1 MARSSAIALFLCL
14 VSTSAFFRISA
25 EELKAGS
32 LLEARLNVA
41 TGSGVSRPGDR
52 VSATVIAPVY
62 KEGRIVIPQEAILT
76 GDVQKV
82 VRLGLGLK
90 HLAASIA
97 YDFDTLRLPGGEVIS
112 IKTSLAEVETAKE
125 RVSDDGVVHGIS
137 PTANL
142 SSSLASYAWPLL
154 YAAPVA
160 GMPVMAVK
168 FLIAR
173 SPDSEILFPAGTE
186 VILRVTET
194 VSVPKTMAPLRV
206 TRITPEDEAKVHQ
219 ILEGYPQR
227 AEKGGKP
234 SDLLNILFLG
244 SAEQI
249 DRAFRAAGWSGAERT
264 SPMSIY
270 RMYHC
275 LVERRG
281 YKRAPMGKLTLNGT
295 PADGAYQKSLNT
307 FSRRHH
313 LRLWKDPERPG
324 VWVSAATEDT
334 AISVHNM
341 HLTHS
346 IDLHID
352 DERAKVVNDLVF
364 TGCVDSAALLPRSI
378 VPRNLNEKDEGVLI
392 TDGSIAILRLN
403 DCHASKTPPL
413 GIARNRPS
421 RLVQGLV
428 ALRKD
433 FVRSNVA
440 FVGYRMMKLAA
451 RSSSPS
457 EPVAQISESRQM
469 IAPSLTPV
477 RTRSSI
483 FDAAN
488 RPAQQRSLRQ

>member
-1 MARSSAIALFLCL
+1 MAKSSASALCL
-14 VSTSAFFRISA
+14 WLVLTGTFFRMSA

-41 TGSGVSRPGDR
+41 TGSGISRPGDR
-52 VSATVIAPVY
+52 VSATIIAPVY
-62 KEGRIVIPQEAILT
+62 VDGRIVIPPEATIS

-90 HLAASIA
+90 HLTASID
-97 YDFDTLRLPGGEVIS
+97 YNFDTLRLPGGEVIS
-112 IKTSLAEVETAKE
+112 IKTSLTEVETAKE
-125 RVSDDGVVHGIS
+125 RVSRDGVVHGIS
-137 PTANL
+137 PTANV

-160 GMPVMAVK
+160 GLPVMAVK

-173 SPDSEILFPAGTE
+173 SPDSEILFPVGTE
-186 VILRVTET
+186 MILRVTEPVRVPEA
-194 VSVPKTMAPLRV
+194 VSPMRV
-206 TRITPEDEAKVHQ
+206 ARITPEDEAEAHR
-219 ILEGYPQR
+219 ILENYPQR

-244 SAEQI
+244 NAQQI

-264 SPMSIY
+264 SPVSIY
-270 RMYHC
+270 RMFHC

-295 PADGAYQKSLNT
+295 PADATYQKSLNT

-313 LRLWKDPERPG
+313 LRLWKNSDRPD

-334 AISVHNM
+334 AIRVQNM

-346 IDLHID
+346 IDPHID

-364 TGCVDSAALLPRSI
+364 TGCVDSAALLPRST
-378 VPRNLNEKDEGVLI
+378 VPPNLNEQGEDVLI

-403 DCHASKTPPL
+403 DCHASQTPPL
-413 GIARNRPS
+413 GIARKRPS

-433 FVRSNVA
+433 FVRSNAA
-440 FVGYRMMKLAA
+440 FVGYRIMKLAA
-451 RSSSPS
+451 RSSSSSAALARSS
-457 EPVAQISESRQM
+457 EGRQM
-469 IAPSLTPV
+469 IAPSLPPM
-477 RTRSSI
+477 RSRSSI

>member
-1 MARSSAIALFLCL
+1 MAKTSAIALCLWL
-14 VSTSAFFRISA
+14 VSTGAFFRVSA
-25 EELKAGS
+25 EELRAGS

-41 TGSGVSRPGDR
+41 TGSGISRPGDR

-62 KEGRIVIPQEAILT
+62 TDGRIVVPQEAILT
-76 GDVQKV
+76 GGVQKV

-112 IKTSLAEVETAKE
+112 IKTSLTEVETAKE
-125 RVSDDGVVHGIS
+125 RVSGDGIVHGIS
-137 PTANL
+137 PTANV

-154 YAAPVA
+154 YAAPIA

-186 VILRVTET
+186 FILRVTEG
-194 VSVPKTMAPLRV
+194 VRVPETANPLRV
-206 TRITPEDEAKVHQ
+206 ARFTAQDEAEVHQ
-219 ILEGYPQR
+219 ILEGYPER

-234 SDLLNILFLG
+234 SDPLNILFLG
-244 SAEQI
+244 SAQQI

-295 PADGAYQKSLNT
+295 PADAAYQKSLNT

-313 LRLWKDPERPG
+313 LRLWRDPKRPD

-346 IDLHID
+346 IDPRID

-364 TGCVDSAALLPRSI
+364 TGCVDSAALLPRSS
-378 VPRNLNEKDEGVLI
+378 VPQNFNEKGEGVLI
-392 TDGSIAILRLN
+392 TDGSIAALRLN
-403 DCHASKTPPL
+403 DCHASQTPPL
-413 GIARNRPS
+413 GIARKRPS

-433 FVRSNVA
+433 VVRSNVA

-451 RSSSPS
+451 RSSSS
-457 EPVAQISESRQM
+457 STTVARTSADRQM
-469 IAPSLTPV
+469 IAPALTPR

-488 RPAQQRSLRQ
+488 RPSRQHSLRQ

>member
-1 MARSSAIALFLCL
+1 MAKASAIALCL
-14 VSTSAFFRISA
+14 LLAFGTSFRISA
-25 EELKAGS
+25 AELEAGS

-41 TGSGVSRPGDR
+41 TGSGISRAGDR
-52 VSATVIAPVY
+52 VSATIIAPVY
-62 KEGRIVIPQEAILT
+62 ADGRMVIPQDAT
-76 GDVQKV
+76 VSGRVQKV

-90 HLAASIA
+90 HLAAAIA

-112 IKTSLAEVETAKE
+112 IKTTLTEVETAKE
-125 RVSDDGVVHGIS
+125 RVSGEGVVHGIS
-137 PTANL
+137 PMANV
-142 SSSLASYAWPLL
+142 SSSIAGYAWPLL

-186 VILRVTET
+186 FILRVTE
-194 VSVPKTMAPLRV
+194 SAIVPESANPSHVARFTEEQTAQARRV
-206 TRITPEDEAKVHQ
+206 
-219 ILEGYPQR
+219 LEKYPDQR

-234 SDLLNILFLG
+234 SDLVNILFFG

-249 DRAFRAAGWSGAERT
+249 DRAFRAAGWSGAEHT
-264 SPMSIY
+264 SPISIY

-295 PADGAYQKSLNT
+295 PADASYQKSLNT

-313 LRLWKDPERPG
+313 LRLWKDPEHPD
-324 VWVSAATEDT
+324 VWLSAATEDT
-334 AISVHNM
+334 AIRVKKL

-346 IDLHID
+346 IDPHID

-364 TGCVDSAALLPRSI
+364 TGCIDSAALLPRST
-378 VPRNLNEKDEGVLI
+378 VPSTINEKGDGVLI
-392 TDGSIAILRLN
+392 TDGSIAALQLN
-403 DCHASKTPPL
+403 DCHASPKPPL
-413 GIARNRPS
+413 NFARNRPR
-421 RLVQGLV
+421 RLIQGLV

-433 FVRSNVA
+433 VVRSNLA
-440 FVGYRMMKLAA
+440 FVGYRMMKLVA
-451 RSSSPS
+451 RSSSSSTPA
-457 EPVAQISESRQM
+457 EVASKQAVASI
-469 IAPSLTPV
+469 

-488 RPAQQRSLRQ
+488 RPLPPPRLNQ